1 MHSVTV
7 ENAKKDLQ
15 NLINITLN
23 GNDLINI
30 VSDKGNVILLN
41 ENSYNDLLLT
51 SEVNNNP
58 KFKNSLIQNLKTD
71 DFIDES
77 EVEW

>member
-58 KFKNSLIQNLKTD
+58 EFKNSLIQNLKTD

-77 EVEW
+77 KVEW

>member
-71 DFIDES
+71 DFIYES

>member
-1 MHSVTV
+1 MHSITI

-41 ENSYNDLLLT
+41 EDSYNNLLLT
-51 SEVNNNP
+51 SEVNANP
-58 KFKNSLIQNLKTD
+58 EFKNSLIMNLKTN
-71 DFIDES
+71 DFVDES
-77 EVEW
+77 AVEW